1 MSVLANYAFAYKISV
16 AIFTLLLAVQSE
28 WSCVVLVGALWE
40 DVLAKTWYGMLRT
53 SEGSRP

>member
-16 AIFTLLLAVQSE
+16 AIFTLLLAM
-28 WSCVVLVGALWE
+28 E
-40 DVLAKTWYGMLRT
+40 DVLAKTGYGMLRT